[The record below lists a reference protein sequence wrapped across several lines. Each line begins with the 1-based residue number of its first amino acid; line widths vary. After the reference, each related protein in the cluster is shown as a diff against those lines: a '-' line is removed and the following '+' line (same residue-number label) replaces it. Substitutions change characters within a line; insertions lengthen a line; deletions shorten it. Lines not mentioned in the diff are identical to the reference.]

1 MHRNKKAVAGAVKIN
16 MELKGK
22 TIVLGVTGGIAAYWA
37 AEIIGV
43 LRDREA
49 SVHVLMTENAT
60 HFITPLTLQTLS
72 KNKVITNMFE
82 VPADLDVGHITYAQK
97 ADLILVAP
105 ATANFIGKVANGIA
119 DDMLT
124 TTIMAT
130 KSPVFIVPAMNE
142 NMWKNNIVQKNV
154 ATLRREGYKIINP
167 SYGKMACGGEGEGT
181 FADIEK
187 ILKEIEEFGLFKT
200 KNI

>member
-142 NMWKNNIVQKNV
+142 NMWKNNIVQK
-154 ATLRREGYKIINP
+154 
-167 SYGKMACGGEGEGT
+167 M
-181 FADIEK
+181 
-187 ILKEIEEFGLFKT
+187 
-200 KNI
+200 

>member
-1 MHRNKKAVAGAVKIN
+1 MR
-16 MELKGK
+16 LKGK
-22 TIVLGVTGGIAAYWA
+22 TVVLGVTGGIAAYWA
-37 AEIIGV
+37 TEIIGV

-49 SVHVLMTENAT
+49 DVYVIMTRNAT
-60 HFITPLTLQTLS
+60 RFITPLTLQILS
-72 KNKVITNMFE
+72 KNKVVTNMFE
-82 VPADLDVGHITYAQK
+82 LSADIDVGHITYAQK

-130 KSPVFIVPAMNE
+130 KSPVFIAPAMNE

-154 ATLRREGYKIINP
+154 VALKQEGYKIIDPN
-167 SYGKMACGGEGEGT
+167 YGKMACGGEGEGT
-181 FADIEK
+181 LASIEK
-187 ILKEIEEFGLFKT
+187 ILKEIKKVGT
-200 KNI
+200 S

>member
-1 MHRNKKAVAGAVKIN
+1 MR
-16 MELKGK
+16 LKRK
-22 TIVLGVTGGIAAYWA
+22 TVVLGVTGGIAAYWA

-49 SVHVLMTENAT
+49 DVYVIMTRNAT
-60 HFITPLTLQTLS
+60 RFITPLTLQILS
-72 KNKVITNMFE
+72 KNKVVTNMFE
-82 VPADLDVGHITYAQK
+82 LSADIDVGHITYAQK

-130 KSPVFIVPAMNE
+130 KSPVFIAPAMNE

-154 ATLRREGYKIINP
+154 VALKQERYKIIDPN
-167 SYGKMACGGEGEGT
+167 YGKMACGGEGEGT
-181 FADIEK
+181 LASIEK
-187 ILKEIEEFGLFKT
+187 ILKEIKKVGT
-200 KNI
+200 S